1 MNRKGSMLILAST
14 MLALGYG
21 LGSATAAQAEVY
33 KTVDENGNVIFTDQP
48 PTPDSEPIKMRELSV
63 VPARPVE
70 QKPVRAKVSD
80 GNADGQIEDLATLR
94 RGYRDFRITQPMPEQ
109 SFTGTANTAT
119 LAWDTKFE
127 LQKGMQV
134 LFSING
140 QSMEPTTA
148 QIVTTDPLDRGE
160 HTVSAQLVDAR
171 GRTVATAA
179 PVTFFVRQ
187 WSRNFGQRAG
197 GG

>member
-1 MNRKGSMLILAST
+1 MNRTGSMLILAST

-33 KTVDENGNVIFTDQP
+33 KTVDENGNVIYTDQP
-48 PTPDSEPIKMRELSV
+48 PAPDAEPIKMRELSV

-70 QKPVRAKVSD
+70 RAPVRAKVSD
-80 GNADGQIEDLATLR
+80 ANAEGQVENLAALR

-109 SFTGTANTAT
+109 AFTGTGNTAT

-127 LQKGMQV
+127 LQQGMRV
-134 LFSING
+134 VFSING
-140 QSMEPTTA
+140 EAMEPTTA
-148 QIVTTDPLDRGE
+148 QIVTTNPLDRGE

-171 GRTVATAA
+171 GRTVASAA
-179 PVTFFVRQ
+179 PVKFFVRQ